1 MYFFWTIVLLPLTA
15 AYDIYAI
22 HNSTEKISHSAV
34 EILSKSIQRLL
45 FTAFPAS
52 WYIIASVIAAIV
64 IYWIPKKYNKLMM
77 MCSFALY
84 LICCVSSNYYYLFG
98 ANSAIIKFDAIF
110 TLVFYLRP
118 HISFLVAFIWMGIGK
133 VCAEGKINITPV
145 VRRIGIVISAMM
157 LYIEY
162 FAITTFSLSRENDCY
177 IMLVPLCFFIF
188 LELKS
193 AANFKVRNAVTLRKM
208 STIIY
213 CSHVTVREILGGV
226 FKYII
231 HFNSRVL
238 VFVLT
243 VLVCIAVCWVI
254 FNIEKKQ
261 RFSWLKYSH

>member
-1 MYFFWTIVLLPLTA
+1 MLLPLTA

-22 HNSTEKISHSAV
+22 HDSTEQISYSVA
-34 EILSKSIQRLL
+34 EILAKSAQRLL

-52 WYIIASVIAAIV
+52 WYIIASVIAAMV
-64 IYWIPKKYNKLMM
+64 IDWIPERYNKLILIF
-77 MCSFALY
+77 SFALY

-98 ANSAIIKFDAIF
+98 ADSAIIKFDAIF
-110 TLVFYLRP
+110 TLVFYLP
-118 HISFLVAFIWMGIGK
+118 PYISFLVAFIWMGIGK
-133 VCAEGKINITPV
+133 VCAESKISITPV
-145 VRRIGIVISAMM
+145 VRRIGIVISAIM

-162 FAITTFSLSRENDCY
+162 FGIKSFSLSRENDCY
-177 IMLVPLCFFIF
+177 IMLAPLCFFIF

-193 AANFKVRNAVTLRKM
+193 AVNFKIRNAVALRKM

-213 CSHVTVREILGGV
+213 CSHVTVIEICRGV

-231 HFNSRVL
+231 RCNSNVL

-243 VLVCIAVCWVI
+243 VLACMAVCCVI